1 MAIKQ
6 TNLTNGKVLS
16 PWSKMWFFKEQS
28 MANTATSS
36 TAKQMLDD
44 DPMLAVDATGSEK
57 KEKII
62 SNH

>member
-1 MAIKQ
+1 MEIKQ
-6 TNLTNGKVLS
+6 TNLTNGKLLS

-44 DPMLAVDATGSEK
+44 DPMLAVDATGSETNK
-57 KEKII
+57 KD
-62 SNH
+62 NYF